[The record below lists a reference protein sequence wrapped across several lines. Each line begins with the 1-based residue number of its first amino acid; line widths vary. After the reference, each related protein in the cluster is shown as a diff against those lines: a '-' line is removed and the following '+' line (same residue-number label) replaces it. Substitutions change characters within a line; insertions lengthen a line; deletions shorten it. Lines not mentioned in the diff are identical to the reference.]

1 MLDKN
6 KIIILSTAIICIFFL
21 TACTQTANYNKTDD
35 TSSLLPVGSVVK
47 VNDLGNMLIIS
58 IGEIDSNNQLYDYKG
73 CSYPE
78 GCTGNTYLFNRDDI
92 ISIKHKG
99 YNSKE
104 EVNYIKNI
112 EKEMEELK

>member
-6 KIIILSTAIICIFFL
+6 KITVLSTAIICIFFL

-58 IGEIDSNNQLYDYKG
+58 IGKLIPITNYMTIRDVLIQKDAQEIRIYLTVMILYRLNIKA
-73 CSYPE
+73 
-78 GCTGNTYLFNRDDI
+78 I
-92 ISIKHKG
+92 IPKK
-99 YNSKE
+99 K
-104 EVNYIKNI
+104 
-112 EKEMEELK
+112 